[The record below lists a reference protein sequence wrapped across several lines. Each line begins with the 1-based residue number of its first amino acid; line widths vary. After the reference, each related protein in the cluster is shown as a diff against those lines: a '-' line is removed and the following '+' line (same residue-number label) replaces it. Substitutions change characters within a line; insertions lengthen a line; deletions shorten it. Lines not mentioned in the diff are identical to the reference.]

1 MEIFLDVPLAVLFL
15 RAVALSV
22 FLLAASFRQ
31 ADRRISGP
39 IARLSKSKR
48 MITFALTG
56 ATLVLHFRSSHHLAA
71 TSHANFGNI
80 RSTSNLTI
88 LVRFMNLKF
97 PRWTRGKTG
106 RNFKFTALVQDTPA
120 FIAIADAAFSLRAAD
135 FSRTHRINRPG
146 M

>member
-1 MEIFLDVPLAVLFL
+1 MLLMEIFLDVPLAVLFL
-15 RAVALSV
+15 RAVVLSV

-48 MITFALTG
+48 MITFVLTG
-56 ATLVLHFRSSHHLAA
+56 ATA
-71 TSHANFGNI
+71 G
-80 RSTSNLTI
+80 
-88 LVRFMNLKF
+88 
-97 PRWTRGKTG
+97 
-106 RNFKFTALVQDTPA
+106 QDTPA